1 MDSIANQGYLSGSRR
16 RSLPSML
23 MFLIFLLVFG
33 AIALLYGTDSRP
45 GFDERRDGERFGAL
59 R

>member
-1 MDSIANQGYLSGSRR
+1 MVPMLILISSIVVGTGALGYAAAR
-16 RSLPSML
+16 
-23 MFLIFLLVFG
+23 FG
-33 AIALLYGTDSRP
+33 ADSRP